1 MAFNGMEGLPVLH
14 DTLTFND
21 KVAQHAETT
30 QGRYPGGIHVSWLLE
45 DRVLSEDRDGVFSS
59 VFTRH

>member
-1 MAFNGMEGLPVLH
+1 MPFNGMEGLPVLH

-21 KVAQHAETT
+21 KVAQHAGTT
-30 QGRYPGGIHVSWLLE
+30 QGCYPGDTHVSRLLE

-59 VFTRH
+59 VLT